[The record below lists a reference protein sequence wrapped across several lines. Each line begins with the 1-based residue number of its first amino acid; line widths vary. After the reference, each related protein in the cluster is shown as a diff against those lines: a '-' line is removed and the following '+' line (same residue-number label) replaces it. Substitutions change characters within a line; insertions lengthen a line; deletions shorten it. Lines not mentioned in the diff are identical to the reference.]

1 MYRILLAVTLLV
13 VSGPARAG
21 ESQYATANELLSG
34 LKTGTT
40 WVASYR
46 YREFDCSVQSTT
58 LWHLLKEKG
67 IRAKI
72 LYAVSFDERDRLRR
86 DHAFLIAEL
95 DGRTHSIEATLLEI
109 RDTRFLSHGYYVIGL
124 YDSPEEASREWPGDF
139 LRWDL
144 SRLQKGK

>member
-1 MYRILLAVTLLV
+1 MCRILWVIILV
-13 VSGPARAG
+13 MMSGAAQAG
-21 ESQYATANELLSG
+21 ESQYAAADELLHG

-40 WVASYR
+40 WVASYKF
-46 YREFDCSVQSTT
+46 REFDCSIQSTT

-67 IRAKI
+67 IHAKI
-72 LYAVSFDERDRLRR
+72 LYAVSFDEKDKLRR

-95 DGRTHSIEATLLEI
+95 DGKTHSIEATVLEI
-109 RDTRFLSHGYYVIGL
+109 RDTRFLYHGYYVIGL

-144 SRLQKGK
+144 SKLRKGP